1 MTTNKKSSGTL
12 TRQKVKSRVKRSF
25 KTAFSLFLVIAIFI
39 CGLIFFVWSRLQITH
54 LGYQISQA
62 NSTQQRLLKMNKQM
76 KVEVASLKSLSRI
89 ESIAKNQL
97 GLINPEPGQ
106 VIFIK

>member
-1 MTTNKKSSGTL
+1 
-12 TRQKVKSRVKRSF
+12 
-25 KTAFSLFLVIAIFI
+25 
-39 CGLIFFVWSRLQITH
+39 
-54 LGYQISQA
+54 
-62 NSTQQRLLKMNKQM
+62 MNKQI

>member
-1 MTTNKKSSGTL
+1 
-12 TRQKVKSRVKRSF
+12 
-25 KTAFSLFLVIAIFI
+25 
-39 CGLIFFVWSRLQITH
+39 
-54 LGYQISQA
+54 
-62 NSTQQRLLKMNKQM
+62 M

-97 GLINPEPGQ
+97 GLINPKSGQ